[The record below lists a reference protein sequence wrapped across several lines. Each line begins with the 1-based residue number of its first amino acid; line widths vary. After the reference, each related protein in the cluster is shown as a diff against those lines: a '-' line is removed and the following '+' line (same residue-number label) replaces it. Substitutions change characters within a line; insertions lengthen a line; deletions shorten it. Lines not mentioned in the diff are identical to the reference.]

1 MATVAQFTFNTFMEN
16 TYIVYDDSK
25 ECIILDP
32 GCHSQPEKDELR
44 GFIDK
49 QKLKPVRLIN
59 THCHVDHVLG
69 NRFVSE
75 LYKLDLEIHKAD
87 LELLRSAPETGSSY
101 GIAVEPSPDP
111 TVFLEPGER
120 LEFGQTS
127 FEIMF
132 TPGHSPGSVS
142 FYCEEDEFVIVG
154 DVLFLSSIGRYD
166 FPDSNY
172 DDLMESIKIKLFA
185 LKDEVKVYSGHGP
198 ETTIGFERKTNPFV
212 GETAGSIE

>member
-1 MATVAQFTFNTFMEN
+1 
-16 TYIVYDDSK
+16 
-25 ECIILDP
+25 
-32 GCHSQPEKDELR
+32 
-44 GFIDK
+44 
-49 QKLKPVRLIN
+49 
-59 THCHVDHVLG
+59 
-69 NRFVSE
+69 
-75 LYKLDLEIHKAD
+75 
-87 LELLRSAPETGSSY
+87 
-101 GIAVEPSPDP
+101 
-111 TVFLEPGER
+111 
-120 LEFGQTS
+120 
-127 FEIMF
+127 MF